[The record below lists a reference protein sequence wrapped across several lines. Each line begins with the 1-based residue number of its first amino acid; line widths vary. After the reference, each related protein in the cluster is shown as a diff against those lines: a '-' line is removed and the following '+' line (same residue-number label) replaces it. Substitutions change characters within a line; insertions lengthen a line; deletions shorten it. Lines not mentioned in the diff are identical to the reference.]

1 MTWVYLK
8 GETPPM
14 VRTLGVVL
22 KESPSRREASRNARP
37 MFSLLE
43 KQRHVPAMLGTSKVN
58 YHGKSRWVTG
68 TITRVNKGNGAYDVA
83 YMHGGNDRKAG
94 LGESKNQPGFL
105 GKALGSQ
112 REAQRMLFEPRVV

>member
-1 MTWVYLK
+1 MGRVLGGFLK
-8 GETPPM
+8 
-14 VRTLGVVL
+14 
-22 KESPSRREASRNARP
+22 KEPFRREASRNARL

-43 KQRHVPAMLGTSKVN
+43 KQRHVPATRGTSKVN

-94 LGESKNQPGFL
+94 LCESKATNL
-105 GKALGSQ
+105 VS
-112 REAQRMLFEPRVV
+112 